1 MQDNMKKC
9 LIIRCDPHQEEN
21 EEMKKKAAA
30 AGLSGA
36 GKEELTEEQLREE
49 EEVRAPGLS
58 HSPNQGAHAGLM
70 WS

>member
-1 MQDNMKKC
+1 
-9 LIIRCDPHQEEN
+9 
-21 EEMKKKAAA
+21 MKKKAAA